1 MSEVQVQTKGGGA
14 LGVIAMLTTAVLFV
28 LQVSGVISIS
38 WWLVFAPLLV
48 MVGLGLLG
56 LVLFLLFMLVVALFA
71 TRRPSTIV
79 TPMRIRGRR

>member
-1 MSEVQVQTKGGGA
+1 M
-14 LGVIAMLTTAVLFV
+14 GVIAMLTTAVLFV

-56 LVLFLLFMLVVALFA
+56 LVLFLLFLLVVALFA

>member
-56 LVLFLLFMLVVALFA
+56 LVLFLLFLLVVALFA